1 MFEKISSVDYV
12 SDGVLQALFDALNF
26 HFSPVIVFCFI
37 FCFVFLIQRG
47 KRESILIVLTCRNLW
62 HQN

>member
-1 MFEKISSVDYV
+1 MLEKISSVDYV

-26 HFSPVIVFCFI
+26 HFSPVVVFCFI
-37 FCFVFLIQRG
+37 FLFFLIQRG
-47 KRESILIVLTCRNLW
+47 ERESILIVLTCRNLW

>member
-12 SDGVLQALFDALNF
+12 SDGVLQALFDVLNF

-37 FCFVFLIQRG
+37 FCFFLIQRG
-47 KRESILIVLTCRNLW
+47 KREYILIVLTCRNLW

>member
-1 MFEKISSVDYV
+1 MLEKISSVDYV

-26 HFSPVIVFCFI
+26 HFSPVVVFCFI
-37 FCFVFLIQRG
+37 FLFFLYRGG

>member
-26 HFSPVIVFCFI
+26 HFSPVIVLFYFLFCF
-37 FCFVFLIQRG
+37 FNTEG
-47 KRESILIVLTCRNLW
+47 EKRIYFNCVNL
-62 HQN
+62 